1 VCPWSVPGRGP
12 ALSRKL
18 LAKRSMQS

>member
-1 VCPWSVPGRGP
+1 VGQCTQVTRLTWM

-18 LAKRSMQS
+18 LALNV